1 MFELDAPAASDD
13 EFALEPPRPPP
24 ARAVD
29 PSAGFGDRFGEISLP
44 GDDGGPADA
53 RGRYDRPLESDPF
66 GDVDLPPPVS
76 RRPPPS
82 EPDRHM
88 AATMPADIAE
98 VTRSAGGGVSYGEV
112 NLDGGSAPA
121 VPLDEAPPRAH
132 VSGRPPEEAMEFGGV
147 PQETAPAGPGRVA
160 VPAMVSVP
168 RARRRVGVRV
178 FAAFFIVAVGGA
190 SLALVPDIGPFGAF
204 WISDQLKAD
213 EYARLLSGTVASS
226 RKSLGRDTATDAKK
240 ASATAES
247 AQHQA
252 KRVTGLKAY
261 AAFVGYARELRF
273 GLDAPVRARAKVLL
287 DELAEVESAPYLS
300 LARAARAAV
309 EGDIAR
315 ARSMVQALE
324 QQSPRDPDVLV
335 LKGELFLRGAD
346 PGAVS
351 AWEAADKVEQSART
365 AYGLA
370 RAKYAKGELPA
381 AEKAARQAL
390 EKNSEHVGARIMLAR
405 VTSADRSKEASA
417 LELLTSV
424 IKAPDSASSQEVVAA
439 QTLLADLHLSRSRIS
454 LAEAAY
460 GAALK
465 IDPKS
470 SRALTGLGE
479 AIFRAGRYSEALA
492 RFEAA
497 SQADPEDLDAAVGVA
512 KSKLLL
518 ERADD
523 ALAVLKKLS
532 AANPKSIRVA
542 YWYGRALESLGA
554 REQALG
560 VYGAALKNPTT
571 DPGVVDLYVAQ
582 ALLLSQLGKSEQAKA
597 TLQAASTALPGSP
610 AIPRALGEIAL
621 TDGRVEQAVVE
632 FQKALAIDPQDLGAR
647 FKLGVAER
655 RRGKFDEA
663 SKSFDEVAT
672 SDKDFPGLALE
683 RGLLFEATGRAD
695 EALAAYEAALAKAPN
710 DPDLMLRVGCGNVAS
725 GRAQQAE
732 PLLRKVIALRPNS
745 AETNHCLGRMLL
757 LQNKLA
763 DAQRLLDRAVELDA
777 NRAEFHLYMGWA
789 ASEAGNLVKAEKSL
803 NEALRL
809 DQALADAYWQ
819 RGVLRQ
825 RQGAVK
831 DAVVDLR
838 KALELR
844 PSRLEVHAALAAAL
858 YDLGKEKEA
867 LAEWA
872 LAVQAQPDN
881 ALWRFRY
888 GRLLVQNQMGAQ
900 AVEHLGVALKLG
912 EKETPSPRWLWEAH
926 QSMARAL
933 GDQPGAVAHWEAFLR
948 LGPQNSPYRGEAKAA
963 LQRLGKPWS
972 GP

>member
-1 MFELDAPAASDD
+1 MIGVAPAGVRPEIAPAPAPAPAAIDEFSEADLPTVGQPQGKGGIPRAPVPRPGAAPPRPQPRAAAAKPPAPAPDFAIDLPSPVAPKAAVGAPPAPQTPDPGDFALDDLDLPAPRAPSLQKPLPETQAFGPMDLDLMGADDLGAADAELPMPRQAASLDLDLPAVGERSEQRAPSFDELDLPSPRPPEAESFDDLPALPNGGAGDFGFGELDLPSPGARPDLPAPSFRHDLPLPARGADLPVPSREHGLLPTTGGAGLPASVRPGGRSVFELDAPAASDD

-44 GDDGGPADA
+44 GDDGGPAEA

-121 VPLDEAPPRAH
+121 VPLDEAPPRSH

-497 SQADPEDLDAAVGVA
+497 SQADPQDLDAAVGVA

-632 FQKALAIDPQDLGAR
+632 FQ
-647 FKLGVAER
+647 
-655 RRGKFDEA
+655 
-663 SKSFDEVAT
+663 
-672 SDKDFPGLALE
+672 
-683 RGLLFEATGRAD
+683 
-695 EALAAYEAALAKAPN
+695 
-710 DPDLMLRVGCGNVAS
+710 
-725 GRAQQAE
+725 
-732 PLLRKVIALRPNS
+732 
-745 AETNHCLGRMLL
+745 
-757 LQNKLA
+757 
-763 DAQRLLDRAVELDA
+763 
-777 NRAEFHLYMGWA
+777 
-789 ASEAGNLVKAEKSL
+789 
-803 NEALRL
+803 
-809 DQALADAYWQ
+809 
-819 RGVLRQ
+819 
-825 RQGAVK
+825 
-831 DAVVDLR
+831 
-838 KALELR
+838 
-844 PSRLEVHAALAAAL
+844 
-858 YDLGKEKEA
+858 
-867 LAEWA
+867 
-872 LAVQAQPDN
+872 
-881 ALWRFRY
+881 
-888 GRLLVQNQMGAQ
+888 
-900 AVEHLGVALKLG
+900 
-912 EKETPSPRWLWEAH
+912 
-926 QSMARAL
+926 
-933 GDQPGAVAHWEAFLR
+933 
-948 LGPQNSPYRGEAKAA
+948 
-963 LQRLGKPWS
+963 
-972 GP
+972 